1 MAIRL
6 EDKKQIVS
14 EVNEAATSA
23 LSAVLA
29 DYRGV
34 TVGDLTELRKTA
46 RQNNVYLRVVRNTL
60 LKKAVENTSFDC
72 MKDALVGPTILAFSM
87 EDPGAAARV
96 LKDFAKGNDK
106 FEIKALSIGGKLL
119 GADQIDALASLPTY
133 DQAVAMLMSVMP
145 APISKP
151 RQPHAEAAE
160 VAAPRKRPTPVMQK
174 PRWKKHPRQKPRK
187 KQLPKPKRRKKRNP
201 KAERKKLRSKSF
213 LTKLHKAV
221 ILTAFFIARWY
232 VRPLFPMPASPG

>member
-34 TVGDLTELRKTA
+34 SVSDLTSLRKVA
-46 RQNNVYLRVVRNTL
+46 RENGVYLRVVRNTL
-60 LKKAVENTSFDC
+60 LKRAMASTDFECLNPVLS
-72 MKDALVGPTILAFSM
+72 GPTILAFSM

-106 FEIKALSIGGKLL
+106 FEVKALSIGGKLL
-119 GADQIDALASLPTY
+119 GADQLDALASLPTY
-133 DQAVAMLMSVMP
+133 DQAVSMLMSVML
-145 APISKP
+145 APITKLARTFNEVP
-151 RQPHAEAAE
+151 TKVTRA
-160 VAAPRKRPTPVMQK
+160 VAAVRDQK
-174 PRWKKHPRQKPRK
+174 Q
-187 KQLPKPKRRKKRNP
+187 
-201 KAERKKLRSKSF
+201 A
-213 LTKLHKAV
+213 A
-221 ILTAFFIARWY
+221 
-232 VRPLFPMPASPG
+232 